1 MGRRQFGLIR
11 KLPSGRWQASYH
23 NAKLG
28 KRVTAPTTF
37 SSKADAN
44 AWLSSQE
51 TALRSGRPS
60 VDPKG
65 ARVRLDAYAAEWL
78 EGRPLRDRTR
88 EVYASILRVDVLPY
102 LGDLRL
108 DGITPQ
114 VVRSWHAS
122 LLKSKPTMAP
132 KAYRLLRTIL
142 TTAIDDG
149 VLAENPCRVKGA
161 GSERVVERSIR
172 PSRRW
177 KSSSMR
183 SSPAIGLRSC
193 SPRIAGCARESARTW
208 RADTSSWKQSAPR
221 HLTSVSS
228 GRLVGG
234 ELPFVVP
241 AAALRAGWFDLS
253 VSFHAAEPLE
263 NGFSG
268 EVQFGGEVLGGAWSG
283 AEE

>member
-1 MGRRQFGLIR
+1 MNSTAAICRPRDPVAVDAPIAPSGTRRQPPVPRNPHGGSDHIC
-11 KLPSGRWQASYH
+11 A
-23 NAKLG
+23 
-28 KRVTAPTTF
+28 V
-37 SSKADAN
+37 
-44 AWLSSQE
+44 
-51 TALRSGRPS
+51 
-60 VDPKG
+60 
-65 ARVRLDAYAAEWL
+65 
-78 EGRPLRDRTR
+78 
-88 EVYASILRVDVLPY
+88 I
-102 LGDLRL
+102 
-108 DGITPQ
+108 
-114 VVRSWHAS
+114 
-122 LLKSKPTMAP
+122 P
-132 KAYRLLRTIL
+132 KAYWLLRTVL
-142 TTAIDDG
+142 MTAIDDG